1 MKADAAV
8 GLLLLFDDHYPNV
21 GENLLF
27 SMQASASSRSNPR
40 IVKTNLLSNN
50 LSHSNKLISPGRV
63 IRMAAALGI
72 LLAALALSSSRA
84 ATVTTNGFD
93 LFVNGSRM
101 VIKGIN
107 YSPCADRRHA
117 GQSSLRRLLSS
128 RNTAMSGLPTFK
140 TCARLAL
147 MRSNFTQAIRGSMPA
162 QPGSAGNWK
171 QFLDACYNGGSNPIY
186 VVMFSYVQG
195 DVIAAGGA
203 AYQQYITDYQNLVGS
218 TATHPAILGY
228 CVGNEIFGGDVT
240 SNPQFWVN
248 YGALLNAAK
257 AAGQSAGSH
266 TISHDRHQRRLYTG
280 RCLAGHQAG
289 RSVRSAEQPRCMG
302 NQCLSWTSFG
312 GLGNSVFVQYQQLMT
327 SLNKTKPL
335 ILGEWGTPHSTRQAP
350 GVYGNDGSGGPPTN
364 LDNVPQNQ
372 MGPGQPYFAATTTSQ
387 FLTTQWQTISAN
399 VGAGTNQVCVGGF
412 IFDWCDEYWKGGNPN
427 AQQGGPNQGFQGG
440 AFAGGYWDEAWFG
453 ITSAVDQSQYGN
465 NQPNINRTLF
475 DAYAGIQAFYT
486 LTTHL
491 ASSTLRPSGIR
502 RAESGAAGH
511 RHRMADA
518 EVNYHERRD
527 RGDPWN
533 GVRRRRHRSDP
544 CPRSARELSTRDG
557 HDRLEQSGRPSP
569 SEAIASPL
577 RRSAPPETPP
587 PKTLT
592 IYRIPDHR
600 RGKNDWRGKSHWRRD
615 R

>member
-1 MKADAAV
+1 MSAV
-8 GLLLLFDDHYPNV
+8 
-21 GENLLF
+21 
-27 SMQASASSRSNPR
+27 
-40 IVKTNLLSNN
+40 
-50 LSHSNKLISPGRV
+50 
-63 IRMAAALGI
+63 LGI
-72 LLAALALSSSRA
+72 LLAALTCGSSHA

-93 LFVNGSRM
+93 LFVNGTRM

-107 YSPCADRRHA
+107 YSPVPIGVMPGDPPYGDYFVPEYSNVWTPDIQNMRAA
-117 GQSSLRRLLSS
+117 GVNAIKLYAG
-128 RNTAMSGLPTFK
+128 NPGLN
-140 TCARLAL
+140 AGA
-147 MRSNFTQAIRGSMPA
+147 
-162 QPGSAGNWK
+162 PGSAGNWK

-257 AAGQSAGSH
+257 AAGQSQGVTPFLMTA
-266 TISHDRHQRRLYTG
+266 TNDNYTPADAWPAIKQG
-280 RCLAGHQAG
+280 EASGQLNSLDAWGINVYRGPL
-289 RSVRSAEQPRCMG
+289 
-302 NQCLSWTSFG
+302 FG
-312 GLGNSVFVQYQQLMT
+312 GAGNSVFLQYQQLMT

-387 FLTTQWQTISAN
+387 FLTTQWQTIRAN

-427 AQQGGPNQGFQGG
+427 VQQGGPSQGFQGG

-475 DAYAGIQAFYT
+475 AAYAGIRAFYT
-486 LTTHL
+486 STTHL
-491 ASSTLRPSGIR
+491 ASPLYGHPVFGAPNRARPNIEIEGPTRKSLITKKETVVIHGTASGGGGIDQILVRGPRERYQLATGTTDWSSQEDLRLGSNRFTIK
-502 RAESGAAGH
+502 AVGATG
-511 RHRMADA
+511 
-518 EVNYHERRD
+518 
-527 RGDPWN
+527 
-533 GVRRRRHRSDP
+533 
-544 CPRSARELSTRDG
+544 LTTT
-557 HDRLEQSGRPSP
+557 
-569 SEAIASPL
+569 
-577 RRSAPPETPP
+577 ETI
-587 PKTLT
+587 T

-600 RGKNDWRGKSHWRRD
+600 RGKNDWRGKNHWRRD

>member
-93 LFVNGSRM
+93 LLVNGSRM
-101 VIKGIN
+101 VIKGMN
-107 YSPCADRRHA
+107 YSPVPIGAVPGNPPYGDYFVPEYSNVWTPDIQSMRAA
-117 GQSSLRRLLSS
+117 GVNAIKLYAG
-128 RNTAMSGLPTFK
+128 NP
-140 TCARLAL
+140 AL
-147 MRSNFTQAIRGSMPA
+147 NAG

-171 QFLDACYNGGSNPIY
+171 AFLDACYNNGTSPIY

-195 DVIAAGGA
+195 DVIASGGA

-218 TATHPAILGY
+218 TVTHPAILGY
-228 CVGNEIFGGDVT
+228 CVGNEIFGGVT
-240 SNPQFWVN
+240 SNAQFWAN
-248 YGALLNAAK
+248 FGALLNAAK
-257 AAGQSAGSH
+257 AAGQQQGVTPFLMTA
-266 TISHDRHQRRLYTG
+266 TNDDYTPAQTWPAIQLG
-280 RCLAGHQAG
+280 ENSNQLANLDAWGINVYRG
-289 RSVRSAEQPRCMG
+289 PV
-302 NQCLSWTSFG
+302 FG
-312 GLGNSVFVQYQQLMT
+312 GAGNSVFLQYQALMA

-350 GVYGNDGSGGPPTN
+350 GVYGNDGSGGPPIN
-364 LDNVPQNQ
+364 LDDVPQNQ

-387 FLTTQWQTISAN
+387 FLTTQWQTIRAN

-412 IFDWCDEYWKGGNPN
+412 IFDWTDEYWKAGDASNHL
-427 AQQGGPNQGFQGG
+427 GGPDQSFKGG
-440 AFAGGYWDEAWFG
+440 AFAGGYADEAWYG
-453 ITSAVDQSQYGN
+453 ITSAVPQSQYGN

-475 DAYAGIQAFYT
+475 AAYAGIRAFYT
-486 LTTHL
+486 STTHL
-491 ASSTLRPSGIR
+491 G
-502 RAESGAAGH
+502 
-511 RHRMADA
+511 
-518 EVNYHERRD
+518 
-527 RGDPWN
+527 
-533 GVRRRRHRSDP
+533 
-544 CPRSARELSTRDG
+544 
-557 HDRLEQSGRPSP
+557 
-569 SEAIASPL
+569 SPL
-577 RRSAPPETPP
+577 YGHPVFGARNPDRPVIDIEWPTRKSIITKEETVVIRGTASGGGGIAQVLVRGPRERYQLATGTTDWSSQEDLRLGSNRFNI
-587 PKTLT
+587 KAVGATGDTTTETLT

>member
-93 LFVNGSRM
+93 LLVNGSRM
-101 VIKGIN
+101 VIKGMN
-107 YSPCADRRHA
+107 YSPVPIGAVPGNPPYGDYFVPEYSNVWTPDIQSMRAA
-117 GQSSLRRLLSS
+117 GVNAIKLYAG
-128 RNTAMSGLPTFK
+128 NP
-140 TCARLAL
+140 AL
-147 MRSNFTQAIRGSMPA
+147 NAG

-171 QFLDACYNGGSNPIY
+171 AFLDACYNDGTSPIY

-195 DVIAAGGA
+195 DVIASGGA

-218 TATHPAILGY
+218 TVTHPAILGY
-228 CVGNEIFGGDVT
+228 CVGNEIFGGVT
-240 SNPQFWVN
+240 SNAQFWAN
-248 YGALLNAAK
+248 FGALLNAAK
-257 AAGQSAGSH
+257 AAGQQQGVTPFLMTA
-266 TISHDRHQRRLYTG
+266 TNDDYTPAQTWPAIQLG
-280 RCLAGHQAG
+280 ENSNQLANLDAWGINVYRG
-289 RSVRSAEQPRCMG
+289 PV
-302 NQCLSWTSFG
+302 FG
-312 GLGNSVFVQYQQLMT
+312 GAGNSVFLQYQALMA

-350 GVYGNDGSGGPPTN
+350 GVYGNDGSGGPPIN
-364 LDNVPQNQ
+364 LDDVPQNQ

-387 FLTTQWQTISAN
+387 FLTTQWQTIRAN

-412 IFDWCDEYWKGGNPN
+412 IFDWTDEYWKAGDASNHL
-427 AQQGGPNQGFQGG
+427 GGPDQSFKGG
-440 AFAGGYWDEAWFG
+440 AFAGGYADEAWYG
-453 ITSAVDQSQYGN
+453 ITSAVPQSQYGN

-475 DAYAGIQAFYT
+475 AAYAGIRAFYT
-486 LTTHL
+486 STTHL
-491 ASSTLRPSGIR
+491 G
-502 RAESGAAGH
+502 
-511 RHRMADA
+511 
-518 EVNYHERRD
+518 
-527 RGDPWN
+527 
-533 GVRRRRHRSDP
+533 
-544 CPRSARELSTRDG
+544 
-557 HDRLEQSGRPSP
+557 
-569 SEAIASPL
+569 SPL
-577 RRSAPPETPP
+577 YGHPVFGARNPDRPVIDIEWPTRKSIITKEETVVIRGTASGGGGIAQVLVRGPRERYQLATGTTDWSSQEDLRLGSNRFNI
-587 PKTLT
+587 KAVGATGDTTTETLT